1 MKLEIKGPIIS
12 SNSQWIYDYFGM
24 EATSPK
30 KVSDFL
36 KNTTGDIEVDINSGG
51 GSVFAGADIYTAL
64 KAHKGKVK
72 INVVFAASAASVIAM
87 AGDETLISPTGQMMI
102 HNSSA
107 SAEGDYRDLA
117 HTSEVLKGINSS
129 IANAYRIKTKRSE
142 SELLAM
148 MDKETWLTPQQALEM
163 GFVDGIMFE
172 EEYSAIASVNHFM
185 FPDTVINQ
193 LRTKLVKAEIQ
204 EPKNDT
210 ERMKMEIE
218 LALNL

>member
-12 SNSQWIYDYFGM
+12 SNSQWLYDYFGM

-36 KNTTGDIEVDINSGG
+36 KNATGDIEVDINSGG

-64 KAHKGKVK
+64 KSYQGNVK

-87 AGDETLISPTGQMMI
+87 AGDEILISPTGQMMI

-107 SAEGDYRDLA
+107 FAEGDYRDMA

-129 IANAYRIKTKRSE
+129 IANAYRMKTKRSE
-142 SELLAM
+142 AELLAM

-172 EEYSAIASVNHFM
+172 EEYSAVASVNHFL
-185 FPDTVINQ
+185 FPDAVVNK
-193 LRTKLVKAEIQ
+193 LRNKLVEAEVQ
-204 EPKNDT
+204 QPDT